1 MILDY
6 TILFFASFS
15 LVGLLGLQ
23 SKNVQGSKYI
33 AAAVTSVAISIANFF
48 FVKIVATGN
57 YEALIIASIAGAC
70 GIITAIY
77 AYDKMN
83 NQKRQKKV

>member
-48 FVKIVATGN
+48 FVKIVASGN
-57 YEALIIASIAGAC
+57 YEALAIASVGGAL
-70 GIITAIY
+70 GIMTAIY
-77 AYDKMN
+77 IYDKIN
-83 NQKRQKKV
+83 KKV